1 MVTGSPPN
9 DPNAGSVQT
18 VRCKVLSAS
27 PFFPS
32 QPHPAGCP
40 HWHQNAAILAS
51 PWHDDLARS
60 CKHKS
65 FLVRPGLKLHCMWR
79 VGFTNLK
86 NLEWFIMI
94 YHGDLAAANLHV
106 LLAFYLVVWWIFL
119 YHCVHNIFTRTH
131 TDMCVCNIW
140 IDVKLPSFFFPLL
153 PF

>member
-1 MVTGSPPN
+1 MPWCPFFSILFRLPSYFSIPSSDSIGVSPSTLPIRTGCSNQLIIDGNAIPYVQFCSIVRRDGHRLVTGSPPN

-65 FLVRPGLKLHCMWR
+65 FLVRPGLKLHCM
-79 VGFTNLK
+79 
-86 NLEWFIMI
+86 
-94 YHGDLAAANLHV
+94 
-106 LLAFYLVVWWIFL
+106 
-119 YHCVHNIFTRTH
+119 
-131 TDMCVCNIW
+131 
-140 IDVKLPSFFFPLL
+140 
-153 PF
+153 